1 MTLLIHYDYVSWEK
15 LFPGYGIDL
24 TALRF
29 EPGGD
34 CRAGAASAL
43 KHLRLGRRPKPGRVA
58 EMLYELSDAVAA
70 VADLE
75 SCYAAVF
82 FPNPKHTSDHLWLEF
97 TVYDNREAGLNPA
110 QTLRAEI
117 LDPARTDV
125 VVEGPDRIELP
136 CGPALR
142 VLQMAV
148 NDVPDGTMVN
158 RFPRLTICGSNP
170 SGRTQFVIRGHATTV
185 ALADM
190 LDEMV
195 TAWAKGLALPD

>member
-1 MTLLIHYDYVSWEK
+1 MTLMIQYDYVSWER
-15 LFPGYGIDL
+15 LFPGYGVDL

-29 EPGGD
+29 EPNDD
-34 CRAGAASAL
+34 CRAGAALAL

-58 EMLYELSDAVAA
+58 ETLYELRDAVAA
-70 VADLE
+70 AADLK

-82 FPNPKHTSDHLWLEF
+82 FPNPKRTSDHLRLEF
-97 TVYDNREAGLNPA
+97 TVYDNRQASLNPA

-117 LDPARTDV
+117 FDPERTDV

-142 VLQMAV
+142 VLQTTMTQR
-148 NDVPDGTMVN
+148 PDGTIAQHH
-158 RFPRLTICGSNP
+158 PRMTICGSSP
-170 SGRTQFVIRGHATTV
+170 SGRTQFVIRSHATTG

-195 TAWAKGLALPD
+195 TAWAKGLSLPV

>member
-1 MTLLIHYDYVSWEK
+1 MTLMIQYDYISWER

-29 EPGGD
+29 EPGDD

-58 EMLYELSDAVAA
+58 ETLYELRDAVAA
-70 VADLE
+70 AADLK

-82 FPNPKHTSDHLWLEF
+82 FPNPKRTSDHLRLEF
-97 TVYDNREAGLNPA
+97 TVYDNRRAGLNPA

-125 VVEGPDRIELP
+125 VVEGPDQIELP

-142 VLQMAV
+142 VMQTTMIQA
-148 NDVPDGTMVN
+148 PDGTVAP
-158 RFPRLTICGSNP
+158 RFPRLTICGSSP
-170 SGRTQFVIRGHATTV
+170 SGRALFLIRSHATTKS
-185 ALADM
+185 LADM

-195 TAWAKGLALPD
+195 TAWAKGLALPG

>member
-1 MTLLIHYDYVSWEK
+1 MTILIQYDYVSWER

-29 EPGGD
+29 EPGDD

-58 EMLYELSDAVAA
+58 ETLYELRDAVAA
-70 VADLE
+70 IADLE

-82 FPNPKHTSDHLWLEF
+82 FPNPKRSSDHLRLEF
-97 TVYDNREAGLNPA
+97 TVYDNRQAGLNPA

-117 LDPARTDV
+117 LDPERTGI

-142 VLQMAV
+142 VLQT
-148 NDVPDGTMVN
+148 TMTQAPAGIVAA
-158 RFPRLTICGSNP
+158 RFPRLTICGSNA
-170 SGRTQFVIRGHATTV
+170 SGRTLFVIRSYATTG
-185 ALADM
+185 ALTDI

-195 TAWAKGLALPD
+195 TAWAVGLALPD